1 MLSVKTREHLLRRL
15 AQYGPRWAVLGCGAA
30 ALGLALG
37 FVGESLRVV
46 EISDTHGSE
55 GLVITCAADL
65 GDQLDQAGIEALGTD
80 DEFRLT
86 ETDGRDRIH
95 VLRAFTV
102 PVTADGVTTDLVATD
117 ETVAELL
124 DEAGIDLDEQDLV
137 EPALEEELEQGDSV
151 TVQRVEYV
159 EYSQEEVIPIETVYQ
174 ESSLYYR
181 NTDIEVTLDE
191 GSEGLDLV
199 SYRETWVDGE
209 LAAVEETGRE
219 TITPMQ
225 TALVKGYGEKVPVSI
240 FTGPEVVDGVPVEGV
255 TEVYESQRSTGYSAS
270 LTAKGASGQRLTYG
284 TVAVNPNVIP
294 YGTLLYITSDDGR
307 FVYGYAYAA
316 DTGTAMMTGHAF
328 IDLYYETYS
337 ESVSNAVIPVT
348 VYVIDD
354 EVAAA
359 YEAENDARREAD
371 LAAHHGDTD

>member
-1 MLSVKTREHLLRRL
+1 MLSVKTLEHIRRRL
-15 AQYGPRWAVLGCGAA
+15 AQHGPRWAALGCGAA
-30 ALGLALG
+30 ALSLALG
-37 FVGESLRVV
+37 FIGDSMKVV
-46 EISDTHGSE
+46 EISDTHGSA
-55 GLVITCAADL
+55 GLIITCAADL
-65 GDQLDQAGIEALGTD
+65 GDQLDQAGIAALGAQ
-80 DEFRLT
+80 DEFRIT
-86 ETDGRDRIH
+86 ETDGRDRVH

-102 PVTADGVTTDLVATD
+102 PVTADGETTDLVATD

-124 DEAGIDLDEQDLV
+124 DEAGIDLDEQDIV
-137 EPALEEELEQGDSV
+137 EPALEEELERGDSI
-151 TVQRVEYV
+151 TVQRVDYV
-159 EYSQEEVIPIETVYQ
+159 DYSQEEIVPIETVYQ

-181 NTDIEVTLDE
+181 DTDAQVMLDE

-209 LAAVEETGRE
+209 LTAVEETGRE

-225 TALVKGYGEKVPVSI
+225 TALVKVYGEEAPVSI

-255 TEVYESQRSTGYSAS
+255 TEVYVSQRSTGYSAS

-371 LAAHHGDTD
+371 LAAHHGDND

>member
-37 FVGESLRVV
+37 FVGDSMRVV

-55 GLVITCAADL
+55 GLIITCAADL
-65 GDQLDQAGIEALGTD
+65 GDQLDQAGIAALGAE
-80 DEFRLT
+80 DELRVT

-124 DEAGIDLDEQDLV
+124 HEAGIVVDEQDIV
-137 EPALEEELEQGDSV
+137 EPALDEALERGDSV
-151 TVQRVEYV
+151 TVQRVDYV
-159 EYSQEEVIPIETVYQ
+159 EYSQEEVVPIETVYQ

-181 NTDIEVTLDE
+181 DTDARVVLDE
-191 GSEGLDLV
+191 GREGLDLV
-199 SYRETWVDGE
+199 SYREVWVDGE
-209 LAAVEETGRE
+209 LAAIEETGRE

-225 TALVKGYGEKVPVSI
+225 TALVKGYGEGVPVSI

-255 TEVYESQRSTGYSAS
+255 VEVYESQRSTGYSAS

-284 TVAVNPNVIP
+284 TVAVDPSVIP

-316 DTGTAMMTGHAF
+316 DTGTAMMAGHAF

-337 ESVSNAVIPVT
+337 ESVSSAVIPVT

-371 LAAHHGDTD
+371 LADHHGEEG

>member
-1 MLSVKTREHLLRRL
+1 MLSTKTREHIRRRL
-15 AQYGPRWAVLGCGAA
+15 ALYGPRWAVLGCGAA
-30 ALGLALG
+30 VMGLALG
-37 FVGESLRVV
+37 FVTESMRVV

-65 GDQLDQAGIEALGTD
+65 GDQLDQAGIEALGAD
-80 DEFRLT
+80 DELRVT

-102 PVTADGVTTDLVATD
+102 PVTADGTTTDLVATD
-117 ETVAELL
+117 ETVGELL
-124 DEAGIDLDEQDLV
+124 SEAGIEVEAQDIIQ
-137 EPALEEELEQGDSV
+137 PALEEELERGDSI
-151 TVQRVEYV
+151 TVQRVDYV
-159 EYSQEEVIPIETVYQ
+159 EYTQEEAIPIETEYQ
-174 ESSLYYR
+174 ETSLYYR
-181 NTDIEVTLDE
+181 NTDKEMVLDT
-191 GSEGLDLV
+191 GSEGMDLV
-199 SYRETWVDGE
+199 TYRETWVDGE
-209 LAAVEETGRE
+209 LQQVEETGRS
-219 TITPMQ
+219 TLDPMEP
-225 TALVKGYGEKVPVSI
+225 AVIKCYGDGAPVSI
-240 FTGPEVVDGVPVEGV
+240 FTGPDVVDGVPTEGV
-255 TEVYESQRSTGYSAS
+255 VSVYSSQRATGYSAS

-284 TVAVNPNVIP
+284 TVAVNPSIIP

-337 ESVSNAVIPVT
+337 ESVSNAVISVT

-359 YEAENDARREAD
+359 YEEENDARRQAD
-371 LAAHHGDTD
+371 LEDLHGG